1 MTDLTADIQKH
12 YKTGYNNPGLSHLYF
27 GIVGAENIAAYRSG
41 QSDKQNLAPRAEK
54 YDPMAYD
61 RTCQRIDEHVTFEH
75 RLGDPVEARFFEL
88 TTSGPRERWRRG
100 IVCSEPRDGAIGIEF
115 DDGTRLMVL
124 NSQES
129 INWRWCHD

>member
-1 MTDLTADIQKH
+1 MTDRDDDIQRH
-12 YKTGYNNPGLSHLYF
+12 YKTGYNNPCLSHLYF

-41 QSDKQNLAPRAEK
+41 QSDGQNLAPLAEK

-61 RTCQRIDEHVTFEH
+61 QTCQRIDERVTFER

-88 TTSGPRERWRRG
+88 TSSGHAEIWRRG
-100 IVCSEPRDGAIGIEF
+100 FACSLPRDGAVGIEF
-115 DDGTRLMVL
+115 DDGTRRMVL
-124 NSQES
+124 NSQEF